1 MDNRQFFFIA
11 EDAIIGTVH
20 FMEKKKRQ
28 SLRLLTIK
36 EKIIIIMVVAR

>member
-20 FMEKKKRQ
+20 FMEKKKETK
-28 SLRLLTIK
+28 S
-36 EKIIIIMVVAR
+36 